1 MIEVVIMYI
10 VDYSWYGSCFNLLT
24 LCIFFLMIRRPPRST
39 RTDTLFPYTTLF
51 RSTNGPACSA
61 RQGPRAAGSRS
72 GDRTEPTNR
81 PAAPGARRRS
91 ADPRP
96 SPVADRKLPQS
107 TPPFHPAT
115 ITAARHTHP
124 PSPTRNPPQASL
136 PRTTLQTPIPRLE
149 TPEGTNH

>member
-61 RQGPRAAGSRS
+61 RPAPRAAGSRY

-91 ADPRP
+91 ADHRP
-96 SPVADRKLPQS
+96 SPVADRNIPQS
-107 TPPFHPAT
+107 HRPFPRAT
-115 ITAARHTHP
+115 IAVARDPNRNAPSPHPPQGDPPRSRHENTVARHAQKA
-124 PSPTRNPPQASL
+124 R
-136 PRTTLQTPIPRLE
+136 R
-149 TPEGTNH
+149 